1 MERRR
6 EARKRKHFLELYS
19 CLITKLSSCHRV
31 TLLCCVVHCLIS
43 PLLKMPVIKKVRIF
57 NRPTLNTMLFISS
70 LSPISLSLHLVPT
83 QQGQGKAQVMYWLW
97 YTVTSS
103 YSSSCL
109 TDWPQQFD
117 ILHWLN
123 LQACI
128 LKFSNSCSGQ
138 SLVAHF
144 SWKDTLE
151 IFTFTLNIE
160 TKTKS
165 CWKNICYPKQ
175 QLNQSNTL

>member
-1 MERRR
+1 MQWRR

-83 QQGQGKAQVMYWLW
+83 QQGQGKAQVMYWLS

-103 YSSSCL
+103 CSSSVL
-109 TDWPQQFD
+109 TDHKNFSTYYIHFICQPAFWSSQTHVVARVWLHIFPGK
-117 ILHWLN
+117 ILY
-123 LQACI
+123 
-128 LKFSNSCSGQ
+128 F
-138 SLVAHF
+138 
-144 SWKDTLE
+144 
-151 IFTFTLNIE
+151 
-160 TKTKS
+160 
-165 CWKNICYPKQ
+165 Y
-175 QLNQSNTL
+175 